1 MTMTDKPY
9 QNQEQRY
16 RQEDLMANGPV
27 SSGASNKDA
36 PMYTDEQT
44 ANAAQNTKGTQQ
56 KDQPD
61 YNKMVQSDTSG
72 PMEGSGMPTDQ
83 SLATPGGGT
92 LPTAANSGT
101 PRGGMNT
108 SSDTVSGG
116 GTTTGSIVGGGS
128 HRERGSSP
136 ITEMDATRNTADEL
150 DRASRL
156 SPNEIDPKAKGEQA
170 I

>member
-1 MTMTDKPY
+1 MTDKPY
-9 QNQEQRY
+9 QNQQERY
-16 RQEDLMANGPV
+16 RQEDLMADGPV
-27 SSGASNKDA
+27 SRGASNKEA
-36 PMYTDEQT
+36 PMYTDDQT
-44 ANAAQNTKGTQQ
+44 ADTAKTKKGTHE
-56 KDQPD
+56 DRPD
-61 YNKMVQSDTSG
+61 YNKMIQSDTSG
-72 PMEGSGMPTDQ
+72 PREGSGMPTDQ

-116 GTTTGSIVGGGS
+116 GTSVGSIVGAGS
-128 HRERGSSP
+128 HRERGASP

-150 DRASRL
+150 DRASRP

-170 I
+170 R